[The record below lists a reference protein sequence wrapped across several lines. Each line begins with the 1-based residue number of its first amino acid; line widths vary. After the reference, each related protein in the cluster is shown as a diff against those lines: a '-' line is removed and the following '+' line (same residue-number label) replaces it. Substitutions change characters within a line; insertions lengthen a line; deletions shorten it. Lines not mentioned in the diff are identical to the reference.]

1 MDCGSASAVA
11 AAAADAPGRA
21 GRWDD
26 GGVTDSE
33 FTLIPERT
41 QLLSGRK
48 ALVTGADSGIGQ
60 GVAYE
65 LAAHGA
71 AVAVN
76 YLADATVAEGMVER
90 IERGGGRAIAVQMD
104 VSSEDDV
111 VRAFAAARQ
120 AFGGLDLLVNNA
132 GVEKPFPLVD
142 MPLEWWRRVI
152 DVNLT
157 GAFLCARE
165 AARVMLA
172 AGARGAIVNIT
183 SVHEVI
189 PWERFSH
196 YCASKGGEKLF
207 AQSIA
212 RELAPHGIRVVSVA
226 PGAIAT
232 PINADVLA
240 DPERKAVV
248 EAEIPYG
255 RWGEVADVARAVA
268 WVASDE
274 AEYIVGSTIFVDGGM
289 TLYPRFV

>member
-1 MDCGSASAVA
+1 MHGPDFRLVPDA
-11 AAAADAPGRA
+11 AR
-21 GRWDD
+21 
-26 GGVTDSE
+26 
-33 FTLIPERT
+33 
-41 QLLSGRK
+41 LLSGRK

-60 GVAYE
+60 GVAFE

-76 YLADATVAEGMVER
+76 YLADASVAEAMVDR
-90 IERGGGRAIAVQMD
+90 IEHAGGRAIAVQMD
-104 VSSEDDV
+104 VSSEEDV
-111 VRAFAAARQ
+111 VRAVGEARK

-132 GVEKPFPLVD
+132 GVEKRFQLVD
-142 MPLEWWRRVI
+142 LPLEWWRRVI

-157 GAFLCARE
+157 GVFLCARE

-172 AGARGAIVNIT
+172 DGTRGTIVNVT

-189 PWERFSH
+189 PWEGFSH

-207 AQSIA
+207 TESIA

-226 PGAIAT
+226 PGAIDT

-240 DPERKAVV
+240 DPKRKAAV

-255 RWGEVADVARAVA
+255 RWGEVDDVARAVA
-268 WVASDE
+268 WVASHQAD
-274 AEYIVGSTIFVDGGM
+274 YVVGSTIFVDGGM
-289 TLYPRFV
+289 TLYPRFA

>member
-1 MDCGSASAVA
+1 
-11 AAAADAPGRA
+11 
-21 GRWDD
+21 
-26 GGVTDSE
+26 VTASE
-33 FTLIPERT
+33 FTLQAGAAR
-41 QLLSGRK
+41 LLSGRK

-60 GVAYE
+60 GVAFE

-76 YLADATVAEGMVER
+76 YLGDSSVAEGMVDR
-90 IERGGGRAIAVQMD
+90 IERAGGRAIAVQMD
-104 VSSEDDV
+104 VSAEDDV
-111 VRAFAAARQ
+111 VRAFGEAR
-120 AFGGLDLLVNNA
+120 ATFGGLDLLVNNA
-132 GVEKPFPLVD
+132 GIEKPFPLVD
-142 MPLEWWRRVI
+142 MPLEWWRRVL

-165 AARVMLA
+165 AARIMLA
-172 AGARGAIVNIT
+172 DGARGAIVNVT

-189 PWERFSH
+189 PWAGFSH
-196 YCASKGGEKLF
+196 YCASKGGQKLF
-207 AQSIA
+207 AQTIA

-240 DPERKAVV
+240 DPKRKAAV

-268 WVASDE
+268 WVASD
-274 AEYIVGSTIFVDGGM
+274 AADYVVGSTIFVDGGM

>member
-1 MDCGSASAVA
+1 MNGPDFRLEPEA
-11 AAAADAPGRA
+11 AR
-21 GRWDD
+21 
-26 GGVTDSE
+26 
-33 FTLIPERT
+33 
-41 QLLSGRK
+41 LLSGRK

-60 GVAYE
+60 GVAFE

-76 YLADATVAEGMVER
+76 YLADSGVAEGMVDG
-90 IERGGGRAIAVQMD
+90 IERAGGRAIAVHMD
-104 VSSEDDV
+104 VSSEEDV
-111 VRAFAAARQ
+111 VRGIGETRK

-132 GVEKPFPLVD
+132 GIEKRFQLVD

-157 GAFLCARE
+157 GVFLCARE

-172 AGARGAIVNIT
+172 EGARGAIVNVT

-189 PWERFSH
+189 PWEGFSH

-207 AQSIA
+207 TQSIA

-226 PGAIAT
+226 PGAITT

-240 DPERKAVV
+240 DPKRKAAV

-268 WVASDE
+268 WVASEQAD
-274 AEYIVGSTIFVDGGM
+274 YIVGSTIFVDGGM
-289 TLYPRFV
+289 TLYPRFA

>member
-1 MDCGSASAVA
+1 MTEA
-11 AAAADAPGRA
+11 AFAPLPEAAR
-21 GRWDD
+21 
-26 GGVTDSE
+26 
-33 FTLIPERT
+33 
-41 QLLSGRK
+41 LLGGRK

-60 GVAYE
+60 GVAFE

-76 YLADATVAEGMVER
+76 YLSDPAVAEGMVAQ
-90 IERGGGRAIAVQMD
+90 IKRGGGRAIAVQMD

-111 VRAFAAARQ
+111 ARAFGEARD
-120 AFGGLDLLVNNA
+120 ALGGLDLLVNNA
-132 GVEKPFPLVD
+132 GIEKRFLLVD

-165 AARVMLA
+165 AARVMRA
-172 AGARGAIVNIT
+172 DGVRGAIVNIT

-189 PWERFSH
+189 PWEGFSH

-207 AQSIA
+207 TQSIA
-212 RELAPHGIRVVSVA
+212 RELAPHGIRVVAVA

-240 DPERKAVV
+240 DPKRKAEV

-274 AEYIVGSTIFVDGGM
+274 ADYVVGSTVFVDGGM
-289 TLYPRFV
+289 TLYPGFS

>member
-1 MDCGSASAVA
+1 MA
-11 AAAADAPGRA
+11 
-21 GRWDD
+21 
-26 GGVTDSE
+26 
-33 FTLIPERT
+33 ERT
-41 QLLSGRK
+41 RLLSGRN

-60 GVAYE
+60 GVAFA

-71 AVAVN
+71 AVAVD
-76 YLADATVAEGMVER
+76 YVADSTVAEKMVER
-90 IERGGGRAIAVQMD
+90 IERAGGRAMAVQMD

-120 AFGGLDLLVNNA
+120 ALGGLDLLVNNA
-132 GVEKPFPLVD
+132 GVEKPFSLVD
-142 MPLEWWRRVI
+142 MPLESWQRVI

-157 GAFLCARE
+157 GTFLCARE
-165 AARVMLA
+165 AARIMLA
-172 AGARGAIVNIT
+172 DGARGAIVNIT

-189 PWERFSH
+189 PWARFSH
-196 YCASKGGEKLF
+196 YCASKAGQKLF

-240 DPERKAVV
+240 DPQRKEAV

-274 AEYIVGSTIFVDGGM
+274 ADYIVGSTIFVDGGM
-289 TLYPRFV
+289 TLYPRFE